1 MARPFA
7 EMAPMNTRIPLLVL
21 GALALGTLSSC
32 HDSATSVQ
40 TVQGVR
46 IVNAYTLPVDVLVDG
61 VLVASSVAPAQVD
74 SVQQAAGAHT
84 VALRASGTTAT
95 VSVPVV
101 TAAGALRTIVAL
113 RASGAL
119 SATAL
124 EDTNAI
130 VPAGATKV
138 RLLHLA
144 PNAGEIQ
151 VFRTQP
157 DWSTPIEWQFPFL
170 YDSALADPL
179 AHPYMQSTVGTW
191 DIRGWRKPSEV
202 ALGWSGTTARV
213 SFALASGEKRTVLV
227 LDKPGGGIR
236 LEVIE

>member
-1 MARPFA
+1 MK
-7 EMAPMNTRIPLLVL
+7 TRIPPLVL
-21 GALALGTLSSC
+21 LGGLGLAIVSGC
-32 HDSATSVQ
+32 GDGATSVQ
-40 TVQGVR
+40 PPAAEGVR
-46 IVNAYTLPVDVLVDG
+46 IVNAYTQPVDVLVDG
-61 VLVASSVAPAQVD
+61 ALVASGLAPAQID

-84 VALRASGTTAT
+84 VVLRGSGTSAT
-95 VSVPVV
+95 VSVPV
-101 TAAGALRTIVAL
+101 TTETGALRTIVAL

-119 SATAL
+119 SAIAL

-138 RLLHLA
+138 RVLHLA

-179 AHPYMQSTVGTW
+179 AHPYLQSTVGTW
-191 DIRGWRKPSEV
+191 DVRAWRKPSEI
-202 ALGWSGTTARV
+202 ALGWAGTTARV
-213 SFALASGEKRTVLV
+213 TFTLASGEKRTVLV
-227 LDKPGGGIR
+227 LDKPGGGIQ
-236 LEVIE
+236 LSVIE

>member
-1 MARPFA
+1 MR
-7 EMAPMNTRIPLLVL
+7 TRIPPLIFL
-21 GALALGTLSSC
+21 GAFSLAMVSGCKET
-32 HDSATSVQ
+32 ATSVLPPAAE
-40 TVQGVR
+40 GVR
-46 IVNAYTLPVDVLVDG
+46 IVNAYTQPVDVLVDG
-61 VLVASSVAPAQVD
+61 ALVASSVAPGQID
-74 SVQQAAGAHT
+74 SLTQTAGAHT

-95 VSVPVV
+95 VSVPVT
-101 TAAGALRTIVAL
+101 TAAGALLTVIAL
-113 RASGAL
+113 RSGSSL

-138 RLLHLA
+138 RVFHLA

-191 DIRGWRKPSEV
+191 DIRGWRKPAEV
-202 ALGWSGTTARV
+202 ALGWGGTTARV
-213 SFALASGEKRTVLV
+213 TFTLASGEKRTVLV